1 MLEQMLVPLQKTS
14 GHLKGDTMD
23 NTQTEALPVADGLV
37 DNGPNIV
44 SEVRAETEGQYG
56 EPTAQDEQVDFSA
69 PEVEVRQETIP
80 EGEWEVEARKFQSMY
95 DRTQAE
101 NNKLKRLEPLGEL
114 LESRPDLVDVLQKN
128 INGQPQQQQQAQRE
142 PQQGISAEDFNPW
155 EAYHNSE
162 SPSFKFR
169 VNQDVQMM
177 NNVVNNALGEQKRQM
192 TEEIT
197 YNNTVNELRNT
208 YKFSDN
214 DVQEFM
220 GFVSQ
225 PKEQVGLSN
234 LVKLY
239 RDVNKKGNI
248 SDTAQAVQA
257 AQQQPR
263 TAGILQGGAPSSP
276 KAEENQMWDKI
287 VNAGSRNSIL

>member
-1 MLEQMLVPLQKTS
+1 
-14 GHLKGDTMD
+14 MD

-37 DNGPNIV
+37 DGGPDIV
-44 SEVRAETEGQYG
+44 GDVRAEIDGQYG
-56 EPTAQDEQVDFSA
+56 ESPESQETVDFSA
-69 PEVEVRQETIP
+69 PEVEVQQETIP

-101 NNKLKRLEPLGEL
+101 NDKLKRLEPLGEL

-128 INGQPQQQQQAQRE
+128 INGQPQQQQAQRE

-155 EAYHNSE
+155 DAYHNSE

-169 VNQDVQMM
+169 MNQEVQTTK
-177 NNVVNNALGEQKRQM
+177 NIVRDALGEQRRQM

-239 RDVNKKGNI
+239 RDVNKKSNVPE
-248 SDTAQAVQA
+248 TAQAVRA

-263 TAGILQGGAPSSP
+263 TAGVLQGGAPSSP
-276 KAEENQMWDKI
+276 KSEENQMWDKI

>member
-1 MLEQMLVPLQKTS
+1 
-14 GHLKGDTMD
+14 MD
-23 NTQTEALPVADGLV
+23 NTQTEAVPQADGLV
-37 DNGPNIV
+37 DGGPNIV
-44 SEVRAETEGQYG
+44 EEVRAE
-56 EPTAQDEQVDFSA
+56 ADEQYVDSAEPVEQEAPVDFSA
-69 PEVEVRQETIP
+69 PEVETESETIP
-80 EGEWEVEARKFQSMY
+80 ENEWEIEARKFQSMY

-101 NNKLKRLEPLGEL
+101 NDKLKRLEPLGDL

-128 INGQPQQQQQAQRE
+128 LNGQPQ
-142 PQQGISAEDFNPW
+142 PQQPQQETQQGLPAEDFNPW
-155 EAYHNSE
+155 DAYYNAE

-169 VNQDVQMM
+169 MNQDVQMM

-208 YKFSDN
+208 YKMSDGDIN
-214 DVQEFM
+214 EFM
-220 GFVSQ
+220 GFVTQ

-239 RDVNKKGNI
+239 RDVNKKGNAP
-248 SDTAQAVQA
+248 DTAQAVKA
-257 AQQQPR
+257 AQNQPR
-263 TAGILQGGAPSSP
+263 TAGVLQGGAPSSP
-276 KAEENQMWDKI
+276 KSEENQVWDNI

>member
-1 MLEQMLVPLQKTS
+1 
-14 GHLKGDTMD
+14 MD
-23 NTQTEALPVADGLV
+23 NTQTEAVPQADGLV
-37 DNGPNIV
+37 DGGPSIV
-44 SEVRAETEGQYG
+44 EEVRAEADEQYVEYG
-56 EPTAQDEQVDFSA
+56 ESPESQETVDFSA
-69 PEVEVRQETIP
+69 PEVEVQQEVIP
-80 EGEWEVEARKFQSMY
+80 ENEWEVEARKFQSMY

-101 NNKLKRLEPLGEL
+101 NDKLRKLEPLGDL

-128 INGQPQQQQQAQRE
+128 INGQPQQQQ
-142 PQQGISAEDFNPW
+142 PQQEAQQGLPAEDFNPW
-155 EAYHNSE
+155 DAYYNAE

-169 VNQDVQMM
+169 MNQDVQMM

-214 DVQEFM
+214 DIQEFM
-220 GFVSQ
+220 GFVTQ

-239 RDVNKKGNI
+239 RDVNKKGNAPE
-248 SDTAQAVQA
+248 TAQAVKA
-257 AQQQPR
+257 AQNQPR
-263 TAGILQGGAPSSP
+263 TAGVLQGGSPTSP
-276 KAEENQMWDKI
+276 KSEENKMWDNI
-287 VNAGSRNSIL
+287 VNAGSRNSVL

>member
-1 MLEQMLVPLQKTS
+1 
-14 GHLKGDTMD
+14 MD
-23 NTQTEALPVADGLV
+23 NTQTEAVPQADGLV
-37 DNGPNIV
+37 DGGPSIV
-44 SEVRAETEGQYG
+44 EEVRAEADEQYVESAEGVESEQ
-56 EPTAQDEQVDFSA
+56 QVDFSA
-69 PEVEVRQETIP
+69 PEVETESETIP
-80 EGEWEVEARKFQSMY
+80 ENEWEIEARKFQSMY

-101 NNKLKRLEPLGEL
+101 NDKLKRLEPLGDL

-128 INGQPQQQQQAQRE
+128 LNGQPQQQQPQQQAQ
-142 PQQGISAEDFNPW
+142 QGLPAEDFNPW
-155 EAYHNSE
+155 DAYYNPE

-208 YKFSDN
+208 YKMSDGDIN
-214 DVQEFM
+214 EFM
-220 GFVSQ
+220 GFVTQ

-239 RDVNKKGNI
+239 RDVNKKGNAPE
-248 SDTAQAVQA
+248 TAEAVKA
-257 AQQQPR
+257 AQNQPR
-263 TAGILQGGAPSSP
+263 TAGVLQGGAPSSP
-276 KAEENQMWDKI
+276 KSEENKMWDGI
-287 VNAGSRNSIL
+287 VNAGSRSSVL

>member
-1 MLEQMLVPLQKTS
+1 
-14 GHLKGDTMD
+14 MD

-37 DNGPNIV
+37 DSGPDIV
-44 SEVRAETEGQYG
+44 EEVRAEADGQYVESPESQ
-56 EPTAQDEQVDFSA
+56 EPVDFSA
-69 PEVEVRQETIP
+69 PEVEVQQEIIP
-80 EGEWEVEARKFQSMY
+80 ENEWEVEARKFQSLY

-101 NNKLKRLEPLGEL
+101 NEKLRRLEPLGDL

-128 INGQPQQQQQAQRE
+128 INGQPQQQ
-142 PQQGISAEDFNPW
+142 PQQEAQQGLPAEDFNPW
-155 EAYHNSE
+155 DAYYNAE

-169 VNQDVQMM
+169 MNQDVQLM
-177 NNVVNNALGEQKRQM
+177 NNVVSNALGEQKRQM

-220 GFVSQ
+220 GFVTQ
-225 PKEQVGLSN
+225 PKERVGLSN

-239 RDVNKKGNI
+239 RDVNKKGNAPE
-248 SDTAQAVQA
+248 TAQAVRA
-257 AQQQPR
+257 AQNQPR
-263 TAGILQGGAPSSP
+263 TAGVLQGGSPSSP
-276 KAEENQMWDKI
+276 KTEENKVWDNI
-287 VNAGSRNSIL
+287 VNAGSRNSVL

>member
-1 MLEQMLVPLQKTS
+1 
-14 GHLKGDTMD
+14 MD

-37 DNGPNIV
+37 DGGPDIV
-44 SEVRAETEGQYG
+44 GEVRAEVDGEHTESSESQ
-56 EPTAQDEQVDFSA
+56 ETVDFSA
-69 PEVEVRQETIP
+69 PEVEVQQEVIP
-80 EGEWEVEARKFQSMY
+80 ENEWEVEARKFQSMY

-101 NNKLKRLEPLGEL
+101 NDKLRKLEPLGDL
-114 LESRPDLVDVLQKN
+114 LESRPDLVEVLQKN
-128 INGQPQQQQQAQRE
+128 INGQPQQQ
-142 PQQGISAEDFNPW
+142 PQQEAQQGLPAEDFNPW
-155 EAYHNSE
+155 DAYYNSE

-169 VNQDVQMM
+169 MNQDVQLM

-220 GFVSQ
+220 GFVTQ

-239 RDVNKKGNI
+239 RDVNKKGNAPE
-248 SDTAQAVQA
+248 TAQAVRA
-257 AQQQPR
+257 AQNQPR
-263 TAGILQGGAPSSP
+263 TAGVLQGGSPSSP
-276 KAEENQMWDKI
+276 KSEENKVWDNI

>member
-1 MLEQMLVPLQKTS
+1 
-14 GHLKGDTMD
+14 MD
-23 NTQTEALPVADGLV
+23 NTQTEAVPQADGLV
-37 DNGPNIV
+37 DGGPSIV
-44 SEVRAETEGQYG
+44 EEVRAE
-56 EPTAQDEQVDFSA
+56 ADEQYVDSAEPVEQEAPVDFSA
-69 PEVEVRQETIP
+69 PEVETESETIP
-80 EGEWEVEARKFQSMY
+80 ENEWEIEARKFQSMY

-101 NNKLKRLEPLGEL
+101 NDKLKRLEPLGDL

-128 INGQPQQQQQAQRE
+128 LNGQQQPQQPQQE
-142 PQQGISAEDFNPW
+142 PQKGLPAEDFNPW
-155 EAYHNSE
+155 DAYYNAE

-169 VNQDVQMM
+169 MNQDVQMM

-220 GFVSQ
+220 GFVTQ

-239 RDVNKKGNI
+239 RDVNKKGNAP
-248 SDTAQAVQA
+248 DTAQAVKA
-257 AQQQPR
+257 AQNQPR
-263 TAGILQGGAPSSP
+263 TAGVLQGGAPSSP
-276 KAEENQMWDKI
+276 KSEENQVWDNI

>member
-1 MLEQMLVPLQKTS
+1 
-14 GHLKGDTMD
+14 MD
-23 NTQTEALPVADGLV
+23 NTQTEAVPQADGLV
-37 DNGPNIV
+37 DGGPSIV
-44 SEVRAETEGQYG
+44 EEVRAEADEQYVESAEGVESEQ
-56 EPTAQDEQVDFSA
+56 QVDFSA
-69 PEVEVRQETIP
+69 PEVETESETIP
-80 EGEWEVEARKFQSMY
+80 ENEWEIEARKFQSMY

-101 NNKLKRLEPLGEL
+101 NDKLKRLEPLGDL

-128 INGQPQQQQQAQRE
+128 LNGQPQQQQPQQQAQ
-142 PQQGISAEDFNPW
+142 QGLPAEDFNPW
-155 EAYHNSE
+155 DAYYNPE

-208 YKFSDN
+208 YKMSDN
-214 DVQEFM
+214 DINEFM
-220 GFVSQ
+220 GFVTQ

-239 RDVNKKGNI
+239 RDVNKKGNAPE
-248 SDTAQAVQA
+248 TAEAVKA
-257 AQQQPR
+257 AQNQPR
-263 TAGILQGGAPSSP
+263 TAGVLQGGAPTSP
-276 KAEENQMWDKI
+276 KSEENKVWDNI

>member
-1 MLEQMLVPLQKTS
+1 
-14 GHLKGDTMD
+14 MD

-37 DNGPNIV
+37 DGGPDIV
-44 SEVRAETEGQYG
+44 GEVRAEVDGEHTESSESQ
-56 EPTAQDEQVDFSA
+56 ETVDFSA
-69 PEVEVRQETIP
+69 PEVEVQQEVIP
-80 EGEWEVEARKFQSMY
+80 ENEWEVEARKFQSMY

-101 NNKLKRLEPLGEL
+101 NDKLRKLEPLGDL
-114 LESRPDLVDVLQKN
+114 LESRPDLVEVLQKN
-128 INGQPQQQQQAQRE
+128 INGQPQQQ
-142 PQQGISAEDFNPW
+142 PQQEAQQGLPAEDFNPW
-155 EAYHNSE
+155 DAYYNSE

-169 VNQDVQMM
+169 MNQDVQLM

-220 GFVSQ
+220 GFVTQ

-239 RDVNKKGNI
+239 RDVNKKGNAPE
-248 SDTAQAVQA
+248 TAEAVRA
-257 AQQQPR
+257 AQNQPR
-263 TAGILQGGAPSSP
+263 TAGVLQGGSPSSP
-276 KAEENQMWDKI
+276 KSEENKIWDNI
-287 VNAGSRNSIL
+287 VNAGSRNSVL

>member
-1 MLEQMLVPLQKTS
+1 
-14 GHLKGDTMD
+14 MD
-23 NTQTEALPVADGLV
+23 NTQTEAVPQADGLV
-37 DNGPNIV
+37 DGGPSIV
-44 SEVRAETEGQYG
+44 EEVRAE
-56 EPTAQDEQVDFSA
+56 ADEQYVDSAEPVEQEAPVDFSA
-69 PEVEVRQETIP
+69 PEVETESETIP
-80 EGEWEVEARKFQSMY
+80 ENEWEIEARKFQSMY

-101 NNKLKRLEPLGEL
+101 NDKLKRLEPLGDL

-128 INGQPQQQQQAQRE
+128 LNGQQQPQQ
-142 PQQGISAEDFNPW
+142 PQQEAQQGLPAEDFNPW
-155 EAYHNSE
+155 DAYYNAE

-169 VNQDVQMM
+169 MNQDVQMM

-208 YKFSDN
+208 YKMSDGDIN
-214 DVQEFM
+214 EFM
-220 GFVSQ
+220 GFVTQ

-239 RDVNKKGNI
+239 RDVNKKGNAP
-248 SDTAQAVQA
+248 DTAQAVKA
-257 AQQQPR
+257 AQNQPR
-263 TAGILQGGAPSSP
+263 TAGVLQGGAPSSP
-276 KAEENQMWDKI
+276 KSEENQVWDNI

>member
-1 MLEQMLVPLQKTS
+1 
-14 GHLKGDTMD
+14 MD
-23 NTQTEALPVADGLV
+23 NTQTEAVPQADGLV
-37 DNGPNIV
+37 DGGPDIV
-44 SEVRAETEGQYG
+44 EEVRAEADGQYVESPESQ
-56 EPTAQDEQVDFSA
+56 EPVDFSA
-69 PEVEVRQETIP
+69 PEVEVQQEIIP
-80 EGEWEVEARKFQSMY
+80 ENEWEVEARKFQSLY

-101 NNKLKRLEPLGEL
+101 NEKLRRLEPLGDL

-128 INGQPQQQQQAQRE
+128 INGQPQQQ
-142 PQQGISAEDFNPW
+142 PQQEAQQGLPAEDFNPW
-155 EAYHNSE
+155 DAYYNAE

-169 VNQDVQMM
+169 MNQDVQMM

-214 DVQEFM
+214 DIQEFM
-220 GFVSQ
+220 GFVTQ

-239 RDVNKKGNI
+239 RDVNKKGNAPE
-248 SDTAQAVQA
+248 TAQAVRA
-257 AQQQPR
+257 AQNQPR
-263 TAGILQGGAPSSP
+263 TAGVLQGGSPSSP
-276 KAEENQMWDKI
+276 KTEENKVWDNI
-287 VNAGSRNSIL
+287 VNAGSRNSVL

>member
-1 MLEQMLVPLQKTS
+1 
-14 GHLKGDTMD
+14 MD
-23 NTQTEALPVADGLV
+23 NTQTEAVPQADGLV
-37 DNGPNIV
+37 DGGPSIV
-44 SEVRAETEGQYG
+44 EEVRAE
-56 EPTAQDEQVDFSA
+56 ADEQYVDSAEPVEQEAPVDFSA
-69 PEVEVRQETIP
+69 PEVEIESETIP
-80 EGEWEVEARKFQSMY
+80 ENEWEIEARKFQSMY

-101 NNKLKRLEPLGEL
+101 NDKLKRLEPLGDL

-128 INGQPQQQQQAQRE
+128 LNGQQQPQQ
-142 PQQGISAEDFNPW
+142 PQQETQQGLPAEDFNPW
-155 EAYHNSE
+155 DAYYNPE

-169 VNQDVQMM
+169 MNQDVQMM

-208 YKFSDN
+208 YKMSDGDIN
-214 DVQEFM
+214 EFM
-220 GFVSQ
+220 GFVTQ

-239 RDVNKKGNI
+239 RDVNKRNNAP
-248 SDTAQAVQA
+248 DTAQAVKA
-257 AQQQPR
+257 AQNQPR
-263 TAGILQGGAPSSP
+263 TAGVLQGGAPSSP
-276 KAEENQMWDKI
+276 KSEENQVWDNI

>member
-1 MLEQMLVPLQKTS
+1 
-14 GHLKGDTMD
+14 MD

-37 DNGPNIV
+37 DSGPDIV
-44 SEVRAETEGQYG
+44 GEVRTEVDGEYG
-56 EPTAQDEQVDFSA
+56 ESTESQETVDFSA
-69 PEVEVRQETIP
+69 PEVEVQQEVIP
-80 EGEWEVEARKFQSMY
+80 ENEWEVEARKFQSMY

-101 NNKLKRLEPLGEL
+101 NDKLRKLEPLGDL
-114 LESRPDLVDVLQKN
+114 LESRPDLVEVLQKN
-128 INGQPQQQQQAQRE
+128 INGQPQQQ
-142 PQQGISAEDFNPW
+142 PQQEAQQGLPAEDFNPW
-155 EAYHNSE
+155 DAYYNAE

-169 VNQDVQMM
+169 MNQDVQLM
-177 NNVVNNALGEQKRQM
+177 NNVVSNALGEQKRQM

-220 GFVSQ
+220 GFVTQ

-239 RDVNKKGNI
+239 RDVNKKGNAPE
-248 SDTAQAVQA
+248 TAQAVRA
-257 AQQQPR
+257 AQNQPR
-263 TAGILQGGAPSSP
+263 TAGVLQGGSPSSP
-276 KAEENQMWDKI
+276 KSEENKMWDNI

>member
-1 MLEQMLVPLQKTS
+1 
-14 GHLKGDTMD
+14 MD

-37 DNGPNIV
+37 DGGPDIV
-44 SEVRAETEGQYG
+44 GDVRAETDGQYG
-56 EPTAQDEQVDFSA
+56 ESPESQETVDFSA
-69 PEVEVRQETIP
+69 PEVEVQQEVIP
-80 EGEWEVEARKFQSMY
+80 ENEWEVEARKFQSMY

-101 NNKLKRLEPLGEL
+101 NDKLRKLEPLGDL

-128 INGQPQQQQQAQRE
+128 INGQPQQQ
-142 PQQGISAEDFNPW
+142 PQQEAQQGLPAEDFNPW
-155 EAYHNSE
+155 DAYYNSE

-169 VNQDVQMM
+169 MNQDVQMM
-177 NNVVNNALGEQKRQM
+177 NNVVSNALGEQKRQM

-220 GFVSQ
+220 GFVTQ

-239 RDVNKKGNI
+239 RDVNKKGNAPE
-248 SDTAQAVQA
+248 TAQAVKA
-257 AQQQPR
+257 AQNQPR
-263 TAGILQGGAPSSP
+263 TAGVLQGGSPSSP
-276 KAEENQMWDKI
+276 KTEENKVWDNI

>member
-1 MLEQMLVPLQKTS
+1 
-14 GHLKGDTMD
+14 MD
-23 NTQTEALPVADGLV
+23 NTQTEAVQQADGLV
-37 DNGPNIV
+37 DGGPSIV
-44 SEVRAETEGQYG
+44 EEVREQA
-56 EPTAQDEQVDFSA
+56 DEQYVESSETVQSEDSVDFSA
-69 PEVEVRQETIP
+69 PEVENVSETIP
-80 EGEWEVEARKFQSMY
+80 ENEWEIEARKFQSMY

-101 NNKLKRLEPLGEL
+101 NDKLKRLEPLGEL

-128 INGQPQQQQQAQRE
+128 LNGQPQQQT
-142 PQQGISAEDFNPW
+142 PQQQSQQGLPAEDFNPW
-155 EAYHNSE
+155 DAYYNPE

-169 VNQDVQMM
+169 QQQDVGMM
-177 NNVVNNALGEQKRQM
+177 NNVVSNALSEQKRQM

-208 YKFSDN
+208 YKMSDN

-239 RDVNKKGNI
+239 RDVNKKSNAP
-248 SDTAQAVQA
+248 DTAEAVRA
-257 AQQQPR
+257 AQSQPR
-263 TAGILQGGAPSSP
+263 TAGVLQGGAPSSP
-276 KAEENQMWDKI
+276 KTEENKVWDNI
-287 VNAGSRNSIL
+287 VKAGSRNSIL

>member
-1 MLEQMLVPLQKTS
+1 
-14 GHLKGDTMD
+14 MD

-37 DNGPNIV
+37 DGGPDIV
-44 SEVRAETEGQYG
+44 GDVREETDGQYG
-56 EPTAQDEQVDFSA
+56 ESPESQETVDFSA
-69 PEVEVRQETIP
+69 PEVEVQQEVIP
-80 EGEWEVEARKFQSMY
+80 ENEWEVEARKFQSMY

-101 NNKLKRLEPLGEL
+101 NEKLRRLEPLGDL

-128 INGQPQQQQQAQRE
+128 INGQPQQQ
-142 PQQGISAEDFNPW
+142 PQQEAQQGLPAEDFNPW
-155 EAYHNSE
+155 DAYYNAE

-169 VNQDVQMM
+169 MNQDVQMM

-220 GFVSQ
+220 GFVTQ

-239 RDVNKKGNI
+239 RDVNKKGNAPE
-248 SDTAQAVQA
+248 TAQAVRA
-257 AQQQPR
+257 AQNQPR
-263 TAGILQGGAPSSP
+263 TAGVLQGGSPSSP
-276 KAEENQMWDKI
+276 KSEENKVWDNI

>member
-1 MLEQMLVPLQKTS
+1 
-14 GHLKGDTMD
+14 MD
-23 NTQTEALPVADGLV
+23 NTQTEAVPQADGLV
-37 DNGPNIV
+37 DGGPNIV
-44 SEVRAETEGQYG
+44 EEVRAE
-56 EPTAQDEQVDFSA
+56 ADEQYVDSAEPVEQEAPVDFSA
-69 PEVEVRQETIP
+69 PEVEIESETIP
-80 EGEWEVEARKFQSMY
+80 ENEWEIEARKFQSMY

-101 NNKLKRLEPLGEL
+101 NDKLKRLEPLGDL

-128 INGQPQQQQQAQRE
+128 LNGQPQ
-142 PQQGISAEDFNPW
+142 PQQPQQETQQGLPAEDFNPW
-155 EAYHNSE
+155 DAYYNAE

-169 VNQDVQMM
+169 MNQDVQMM

-208 YKFSDN
+208 YKMSDGDIN
-214 DVQEFM
+214 EFM
-220 GFVSQ
+220 GFVTQ

-239 RDVNKKGNI
+239 RDVNKRSNAP
-248 SDTAQAVQA
+248 DTAQAVKA
-257 AQQQPR
+257 AQNQPR
-263 TAGILQGGAPSSP
+263 TAGVLQGGAPSSP
-276 KAEENQMWDKI
+276 KSEENQVWDNI

>member
-1 MLEQMLVPLQKTS
+1 
-14 GHLKGDTMD
+14 MD
-23 NTQTEALPVADGLV
+23 NTQTEAVPQADGLV
-37 DNGPNIV
+37 DGGPSIV
-44 SEVRAETEGQYG
+44 EEVRAE
-56 EPTAQDEQVDFSA
+56 ADEQYVDSAEPVEQEAPVDFSA
-69 PEVEVRQETIP
+69 PEVEIESETIP
-80 EGEWEVEARKFQSMY
+80 ENEWEIEARKFQSMY

-101 NNKLKRLEPLGEL
+101 NDKLKRLEPLGDL

-128 INGQPQQQQQAQRE
+128 LNGQQQPQQ
-142 PQQGISAEDFNPW
+142 PQQETQQGLPAEDFNPW
-155 EAYHNSE
+155 DAYYNAE

-169 VNQDVQMM
+169 MNQDVQMM

-208 YKFSDN
+208 YKMSDGDIN
-214 DVQEFM
+214 EFM
-220 GFVSQ
+220 GFVTQ

-239 RDVNKKGNI
+239 RDVNKRNNAP
-248 SDTAQAVQA
+248 DTAQAVKA
-257 AQQQPR
+257 AQNQPR
-263 TAGILQGGAPSSP
+263 TAGVLQGGAPSSP
-276 KAEENQMWDKI
+276 KSEENQVWDNI

>member
-1 MLEQMLVPLQKTS
+1 
-14 GHLKGDTMD
+14 MD

-37 DNGPNIV
+37 DSGPDIV
-44 SEVRAETEGQYG
+44 GDVRAETDGQYG
-56 EPTAQDEQVDFSA
+56 EATESQETVDFSA
-69 PEVEVRQETIP
+69 PEVEVQQETIP
-80 EGEWEVEARKFQSMY
+80 ENEWEVEARKFQSMY

-101 NNKLKRLEPLGEL
+101 NDKLRKLEPLGDL

-128 INGQPQQQQQAQRE
+128 INGQPQQQ
-142 PQQGISAEDFNPW
+142 PQQEAQQGLPAEDFNPW
-155 EAYHNSE
+155 DAYYNAE

-169 VNQDVQMM
+169 MNQDVQMM

-214 DVQEFM
+214 DIQEFM
-220 GFVSQ
+220 GFVTQ

-239 RDVNKKGNI
+239 RDVNKKGNAPE
-248 SDTAQAVQA
+248 TAQAVKA
-257 AQQQPR
+257 AQNQPR
-263 TAGILQGGAPSSP
+263 TAGVLQGGSPTSP
-276 KAEENQMWDKI
+276 KSEENKMWDNI
-287 VNAGSRNSIL
+287 VNAGSRNSVL

>member
-1 MLEQMLVPLQKTS
+1 
-14 GHLKGDTMD
+14 MD
-23 NTQTEALPVADGLV
+23 NTQTEAVQQADGLV
-37 DNGPNIV
+37 DGGPSIV
-44 SEVRAETEGQYG
+44 EEVREQA
-56 EPTAQDEQVDFSA
+56 DEQYVESSETVQSEDSVDFSA
-69 PEVEVRQETIP
+69 PEVENVSETIP
-80 EGEWEVEARKFQSMY
+80 ENEWEVEARKFQSMY

-101 NNKLKRLEPLGEL
+101 NDKLRRLEPLGEL

-128 INGQPQQQQQAQRE
+128 LNGQPQQQT
-142 PQQGISAEDFNPW
+142 PQQQSQQGLPAEDFNPW
-155 EAYHNSE
+155 DAYYNPE

-169 VNQDVQMM
+169 QQQDVGMM
-177 NNVVNNALGEQKRQM
+177 NNVVNNALSEQKRQM

-208 YKFSDN
+208 YKMSDN

-239 RDVNKKGNI
+239 RDVNKKGNAPE
-248 SDTAQAVQA
+248 TAEAVRA
-257 AQQQPR
+257 AQSQPR
-263 TAGILQGGAPSSP
+263 TAGVLQGGAPSSP
-276 KAEENQMWDKI
+276 KSEENKVWDNI
-287 VNAGSRNSIL
+287 VKAGSRNSIL

>member
-1 MLEQMLVPLQKTS
+1 
-14 GHLKGDTMD
+14 MD

-37 DNGPNIV
+37 DSGPDIV
-44 SEVRAETEGQYG
+44 GDVRTETDGEYAESSESQET
-56 EPTAQDEQVDFSA
+56 VDFSA
-69 PEVEVRQETIP
+69 PEVEVQQEVIP
-80 EGEWEVEARKFQSMY
+80 ENEWEVEARKFQSMY

-101 NNKLKRLEPLGEL
+101 NDKLRKLEPLGDL
-114 LESRPDLVDVLQKN
+114 LESRPDLVEVLQKN
-128 INGQPQQQQQAQRE
+128 INGQPQQQ
-142 PQQGISAEDFNPW
+142 PQQEAQQGLPAEDFNPW
-155 EAYHNSE
+155 DAYYNSE

-169 VNQDVQMM
+169 MNQDVQLM

-220 GFVSQ
+220 GFVTQ

-239 RDVNKKGNI
+239 RDVNKKGNAPE
-248 SDTAQAVQA
+248 TAEAVRA
-257 AQQQPR
+257 AQNQPR
-263 TAGILQGGAPSSP
+263 TAGVLQGGSPSSP
-276 KAEENQMWDKI
+276 KSEENKVWDNI

>member
-1 MLEQMLVPLQKTS
+1 
-14 GHLKGDTMD
+14 MD

-37 DNGPNIV
+37 DGGPDIV
-44 SEVRAETEGQYG
+44 GEVRAEVDGEHTESSESQ
-56 EPTAQDEQVDFSA
+56 ETVDFSA
-69 PEVEVRQETIP
+69 PEVEVQQEVIP
-80 EGEWEVEARKFQSMY
+80 ENEWEVEARKFQSMY

-101 NNKLKRLEPLGEL
+101 NDKLRKLEPLGDL

-128 INGQPQQQQQAQRE
+128 INGQPQQQ
-142 PQQGISAEDFNPW
+142 PQQEAQQGLPAEDFNPW
-155 EAYHNSE
+155 DAYYNAE

-169 VNQDVQMM
+169 MNQDVQMM
-177 NNVVNNALGEQKRQM
+177 NNVVSNALGEQKRQM

-220 GFVSQ
+220 GFVTQ

-239 RDVNKKGNI
+239 RDVNKKGNAPE
-248 SDTAQAVQA
+248 TAQAVRA
-257 AQQQPR
+257 AQNQPR
-263 TAGILQGGAPSSP
+263 TAGVLQGGSPSSP
-276 KAEENQMWDKI
+276 KTEENKVWDNI